1 MDDWSFC
8 PKCGTKF
15 DPEAK
20 QCSNCGAATPSATT
34 VASGDIPSATDAD
47 LEALESELREAIA
60 PGLQLVNRMG
70 QGGMGTVFLARDP
83 VLKRNVV
90 VKVLSPELAH
100 DATACARF
108 AREAEAAAAVSHS
121 NVINVH
127 SVGELPGS
135 GTSYFVM
142 QHVDGP
148 TLAEE
153 FPAGTAVAEA
163 RAKRVIGEVASALA
177 AAHERGLVH
186 RDIKPSNI
194 MIERDSGRVVVL
206 DFGISAAITP
216 EIASKNTKLTV
227 QGTSVGT
234 PQYMSPEQAAGE
246 DVTGQS

>member
-20 QCSNCGAATPSATT
+20 QCSNCGAATPSAPT
-34 VASGDIPSATDAD
+34 VASGDIPSATDSD

-83 VLKRNVV
+83 VLKRDVV

-100 DATACARF
+100 DPTACARF

-121 NVINVH
+121 NVINVY
-127 SVGELPGS
+127 SVGELPQS

-148 TLAEE
+148 TLGEE
-153 FPAGTAVAEA
+153 FPEGTAVAEA
-163 RAKRVIGEVASALA
+163 RAKQVP
-177 AAHERGLVH
+177 
-186 RDIKPSNI
+186 DDSNY
-194 MIERDSGRVVVL
+194 RLG
-206 DFGISAAITP
+206 
-216 EIASKNTKLTV
+216 
-227 QGTSVGT
+227 
-234 PQYMSPEQAAGE
+234 
-246 DVTGQS
+246 